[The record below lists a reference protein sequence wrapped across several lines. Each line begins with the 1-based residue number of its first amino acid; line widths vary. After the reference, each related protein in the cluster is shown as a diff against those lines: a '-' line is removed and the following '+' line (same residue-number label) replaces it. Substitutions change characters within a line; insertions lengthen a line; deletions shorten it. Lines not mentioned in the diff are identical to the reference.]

1 MKFEK
6 VSEQVYSD
14 FLKGETNSLESEHQ
28 RQQKIDFF
36 NSEDLKLPKRSTGG
50 SAGYDFVCP
59 VNVYIRPGEFAIIG
73 TGIKVQLEID
83 KVLELY
89 PRSSIAETQELIFV
103 NTVGIVDADY
113 YNNEKNEGHI
123 LVLYRNL
130 GKKPAFIKQGER
142 FCQGII
148 KQYFTVDGDK
158 PGQGPIRKGGLGSTG
173 R

>member
-1 MKFEK
+1 MA
-6 VSEQVYSD
+6 
-14 FLKGETNSLESEHQ
+14 
-28 RQQKIDFF
+28 
-36 NSEDLKLPKRSTGG
+36 LPTIFGLGMGVVGIILGILGLIVGLIGG
-50 SAGYDFVCP
+50 IFGLFVGL
-59 VNVYIRPGEFAIIG
+59 IATLIGGIIAIIG